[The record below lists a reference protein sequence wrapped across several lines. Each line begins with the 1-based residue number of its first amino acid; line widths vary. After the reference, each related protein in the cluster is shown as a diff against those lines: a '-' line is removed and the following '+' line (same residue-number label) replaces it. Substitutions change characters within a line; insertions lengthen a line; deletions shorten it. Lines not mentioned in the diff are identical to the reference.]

1 MGLNKESRIVIGKL
15 KKGPNN
21 LITDVKGVRV
31 GHCTINKNKVK
42 TGVTA
47 ILPHEG
53 NIFKEK
59 VMASSCVINGFGK
72 SMGLIQIEELG
83 TVETPIIMTNTLS
96 VGTAANGLIK
106 YMLEQN
112 NDIGAVTGTVN
123 CIITECNDGRLNDI
137 RGLHVREEHVYEAIR
152 NAAEIFEEGAVGSGT
167 GMCCYGLK
175 GGIGSSSRVIT
186 LDNIEYTVGAIVM
199 SNFGRRGDLIINGE
213 KVGEKIEKADISDME
228 KGSVIIVI
236 ATDIP
241 LSERQL
247 KRVSKRSIVGLGRTG
262 SYLGNGSGDICISF
276 TTANKIKHYS
286 DTDIIDI
293 KMVDDNKL
301 DNIFKA
307 VIETVE
313 ESVISSLY
321 HGETTVGVNG
331 NEIKSLKDYLYYNI
345 R

>member
-1 MGLNKESRIVIGKL
+1 MGLNKESGIVIGKL

-72 SMGLIQIEELG
+72 SIGLIQIEELG

-331 NEIKSLKDYLYYNI
+331 NVIKGLKEYL
-345 R
+345 

>member
-1 MGLNKESRIVIGKL
+1 MGLNKESGIVIGKL

-31 GHCTINKNKVK
+31 GHCTINNNKVK

-47 ILPHEG
+47 ILPHGG

-72 SMGLIQIEELG
+72 SIGLIQIEELG

-137 RGLHVREEHVYEAIR
+137 RGLHVREEHVYEAIK

-331 NEIKSLKDYLYYNI
+331 NVIKGLKEYL
-345 R
+345 